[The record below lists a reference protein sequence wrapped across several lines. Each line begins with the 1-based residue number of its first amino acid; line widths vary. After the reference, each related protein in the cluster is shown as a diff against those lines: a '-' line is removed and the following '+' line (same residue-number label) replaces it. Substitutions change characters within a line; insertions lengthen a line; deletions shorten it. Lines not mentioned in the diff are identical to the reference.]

1 VRSATANCPKLCP
14 IIATLLLLLNT
25 CGSPDDRLLE
35 ETVEHVYPV
44 EPYVKITVQN
54 RDGAVQ
60 VYGSDANELR
70 VRAVKKAYSR
80 ERLSRIKIEVS
91 RTPGS
96 VSVVTRFP
104 PQAEWALSD
113 RSGTVDYTIT
123 VPATATISALDLH
136 AGEVR
141 LDAIHGRKVHARLGD
156 GRIFARNCFTNLD
169 LTINRG
175 TLTLS
180 YDWWE
185 DEEFSAEVR
194 MKQGDAWLWVPGD
207 ATFHLLSEVKR
218 GRIANDF
225 NDLPVFNNPNAA
237 VTKIDQ
243 IVNGGGAATI
253 NLRVDDG
260 NIRIGEANP

>member
-1 VRSATANCPKLCP
+1 VRSATANCRTLCP
-14 IIATLLLLLNT
+14 IIASLLILLNA
-25 CGSPDDRLLE
+25 CGSADDRLLE
-35 ETVEHVYPV
+35 ETVEHVYQV
-44 EPYVKITVQN
+44 EPGANITIQN
-54 RDGAVQ
+54 RDGAVF

-80 ERLSRIKIEVS
+80 ERLNQITIDVS

-96 VSVVTRFP
+96 VSIITKWP
-104 PQAEWALSD
+104 PQPHWALSD
-113 RSGTVDYTIT
+113 RSGTVDYAIT
-123 VPATATISALDLH
+123 VPATASISALGLH

-141 LDAIHGRKVHARLGD
+141 LDGMRGRKASARLGD

-180 YDWWE
+180 YEWWE
-185 DEEFSAEVR
+185 NEKFCAKV
-194 MKQGDAWLWVPGD
+194 MMGKGNAWFWLPGD
-207 ATFHLLSEVKR
+207 ADFHLLSEVTHGK
-218 GRIANDF
+218 IENDF
-225 NDLPVFNNPNAA
+225 DDLRVSNNPDVA

-253 NLRVDDG
+253 KIHVDDG
-260 NIRIGEANP
+260 KVRIGEANP